1 MAKKKKR
8 GGGRNIQ
15 ATAFKWIRIGALVA
29 PGIGQVIRW
38 KDAGAEA
45 IIDQVVRV
53 YTGYDMMSAQW
64 RWEWLAEGYTPYLA
78 SVLATIGIPKL
89 TAILRRL

>member
-1 MAKKKKR
+1 MTKKNKR

-15 ATAFKWIRIGALVA
+15 ATVFKWIRIGALVA
-29 PGIGQVIRW
+29 PGIGQAIRW

-45 IIDQVVRV
+45 IIDQIIRV
-53 YTGYDMMSAQW
+53 YTGYDVMSGRFEW
-64 RWEWLAEGYTPYLA
+64 SWLAEGYMPYLA
-78 SVLATIGIPKL
+78 SVLATIGVPKV